1 MEHEHAASLTA
12 RAVKKALPEHAIL
25 TKDARQT
32 LNSAAS
38 MFTLYLASITHE
50 TSVANKRST
59 ITLKDVL
66 QTLRDVD
73 FEHFIEPIEACLQEA
88 KDSASRKKNQKVAA
102 EEQEG
107 GETTN
112 EVVEQLEEVALDTN
126 EEDAEEDEAMMS
138 VEEPSETEE
147 IGSDAADNTEAKGSA
162 EDTMQD
168 ETKTE
173 EGRSARERKTED
185 EDDDSTEA
193 MEQA

>member
-12 RAVKKALPEHAIL
+12 RAVKKALPERAIL

-38 MFTLYLASITHE
+38 MFTLYLASIAHE

-66 QTLRDVD
+66 QTLRDAD

-88 KDSASRKKNQKVAA
+88 KDAASRKKNQKAIA
-102 EEQEG
+102 EEDEG
-107 GETTN
+107 GETTT

-126 EEDAEEDEAMMS
+126 EEDPEEDEAMMS

-147 IGSDAADNTEAKGSA
+147 IDGDADEDTEAKGLGD
-162 EDTMQD
+162 DTMQD
-168 ETKTE
+168 ETKAE
-173 EGRSARERKTED
+173 QDRPVREQKAEG
-185 EDDDSTEA
+185 DDVSMDK
-193 MEQA
+193 